1 MNAISHGLK
10 RLGHFVIYEYDR
22 LFAGLYLI
30 ATLSFLYI
38 FLQ

>member
-1 MNAISHGLK
+1 MNTITQSLK
-10 RLGHFVIYEYDR
+10 RLGQFVIYEYDR

-30 ATLSFLYI
+30 ATLAFLYI